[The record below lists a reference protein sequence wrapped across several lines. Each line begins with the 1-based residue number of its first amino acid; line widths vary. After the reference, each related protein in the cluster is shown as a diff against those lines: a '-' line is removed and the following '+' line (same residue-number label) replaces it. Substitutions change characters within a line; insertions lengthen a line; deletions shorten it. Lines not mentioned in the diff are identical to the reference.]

1 MFDSLNGLRYKMS
14 TSPLFLRGQGA
25 RRSLTAS
32 ALLIKSLA
40 KANFPIMEFVV
51 NEFLDN
57 SLKQAILAL
66 VHPPSLYPFG
76 ICSNVAGFSFAE
88 GVK

>member
-1 MFDSLNGLRYKMS
+1 MFDILNGLRYKINI
-14 TSPLFLRGQGA
+14 SPLFLRGQGA
-25 RRSLTAS
+25 RRSLAAS
-32 ALLIKSLA
+32 ALLIKRLA
-40 KANFPIMEFVV
+40 KANFPIMEVVV

-76 ICSNVAGFSFAE
+76 ICSNVAGFLLPE
-88 GVK
+88 GIK